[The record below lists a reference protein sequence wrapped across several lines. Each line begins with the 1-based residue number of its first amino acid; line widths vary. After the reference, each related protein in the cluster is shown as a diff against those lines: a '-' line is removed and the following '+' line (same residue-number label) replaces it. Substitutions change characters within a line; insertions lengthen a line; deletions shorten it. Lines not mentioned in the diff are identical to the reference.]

1 MTSEETPPAKTR
13 NQRAHGQLTAFHFE
27 QLTLVEK
34 QLNAEAKEKKVRGT
48 GSLRWLLFFPRPPA
62 SSFLPPPSFCLLFPR
77 LCLLV
82 FADDVTIDSVSAFRW
97 RLLC

>member
-34 QLNAEAKEKKVRGT
+34 QLNVEAKEKKSEAQDHCV
-48 GSLRWLLFFPRPPA
+48 GSF
-62 SSFLPPPSFCLLFPR
+62 SFLGRPLLPSFLRLL
-77 LCLLV
+77 
-82 FADDVTIDSVSAFRW
+82 SAFFFHGFACSS
-97 RLLC
+97 LLTT